1 MKEKALK
8 WLVCFVCCC
17 MAPAAFALA
26 LSEITLNSHL
36 NQPLD
41 ARVELSGVDSA
52 DLVGLNDLV
61 QEDVCDLGLV
71 GLNVLIHY
79 PDAGNYQQVMP
90 LKHEVKED
98 HRGHYIQI
106 STTEPIREP
115 ILTFTLEVDWAK
127 GRFSREYTLLL
138 DPK

>member
-52 DLVGLNDLV
+52 D
-61 QEDVCDLGLV
+61 LV

>member
-36 NQPLD
+36 NRPLD

-52 DLVGLNDLV
+52 D
-61 QEDVCDLGLV
+61 LV